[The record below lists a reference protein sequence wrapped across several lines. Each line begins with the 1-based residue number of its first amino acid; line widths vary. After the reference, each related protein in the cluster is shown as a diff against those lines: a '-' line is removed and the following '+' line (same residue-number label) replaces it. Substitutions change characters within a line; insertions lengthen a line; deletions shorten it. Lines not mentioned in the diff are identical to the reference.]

1 MMSMKC
7 FLNTKCDN
15 SASAESVTKDSK
27 KRRLSK
33 TGFLG
38 SLGVILVVGSLGLA
52 VYFYLAYQKALVTQT
67 PSAELAALL
76 ISISKHFE
84 LPSGETPT
92 LATVTD
98 QEKLSGQ
105 DFFAASQNGDKVLLY
120 QEAKQAILYRPSTG
134 KIVNVAAINTSEPVE
149 NTPVP
154 VAEETQAVPEE
165 SAPVP
170 TMEAIESE
178 PVKVVLLNGSTK
190 VGVTQVTEEKLVAAV
205 PEGIAV
211 VGKEKASKNTYQGII
226 IADITGRVPAK
237 TLEIAAVLGGA
248 VGAAPSEELIPEG
261 ADIVV
266 IIGNAALDVA
276 PETVP
281 SSKAKPAAVES
292 VDIVPKAGAAA
303 QQ

>member
-1 MMSMKC
+1 MKFFSSMKGDD
-7 FLNTKCDN
+7 LV
-15 SASAESVTKDSK
+15 SVESVGGTASETAK
-27 KRRLSK
+27 KRRVTK

-67 PSAELAALL
+67 PSAELASLL

-98 QEKLSGQ
+98 RDKLSGQ

-134 KIVNVAAINTSEPVE
+134 KIINVAAINESDSRGVEPV
-149 NTPVP
+149 PA
-154 VAEETQAVPEE
+154 AEADIVPEE
-165 SAPVP
+165 SAPAPVA
-170 TMEAIESE
+170 EATVSE
-178 PVKVVLLNGSTK
+178 PAKVAFLNGSTK
-190 VGVTQVTEEKLVAAV
+190 VGVTQAAEEKLLSAF
-205 PEGIAV
+205 PEGVIV

-226 IADITGRVPAK
+226 IADTSGRVPTQAG
-237 TLEIAAVLGGA
+237 EIATVLGGV
-248 VGAAPSEELIPEG
+248 VGTFPAEELVPGE

-266 IIGNAALDVA
+266 IIGNAALDAA
-276 PETVP
+276 PETAP

-292 VDIVPKAGAAA
+292 VDIAPKAGAAV